1 MVMHVKQVH
10 NEFVKPMN
18 GSHELPLAYVGLITC
33 SSLSSKF
40 RKYCPFFVLDAKV
53 FCHSLMMLSHSF
65 FLLIRY
71 KCLLERIKLLSATL
85 TWSLTSLYRS
95 HLALLGQCQ
104 KEMVFL

>member
-1 MVMHVKQVH
+1 MVIHVKQVH

-18 GSHELPLAYVGLITC
+18 GSHEPPLAYVGLITC

-40 RKYCPFFVLDAKV
+40 RKYCPFFVLDVKV
-53 FCHSLMMLSHSF
+53 FCHSLMMSSHSF

-71 KCLLERIKLLSATL
+71 KCLLERIKLLSAAL
-85 TWSLTSLYRS
+85 TWSLTSLYQS
-95 HLALLGQCQ
+95 HLALLGQYQ